1 MDGWGLGQV
10 PNADAIQHA
19 KVPFV
24 SSLYQHYPHST
35 LVTCGEDVGLPE
47 GQMGNS
53 EVGHLNLGAGR
64 IVYQELQR
72 INVAI
77 RTGELAQNKT
87 LLNAIEYAKKH
98 HKPLHLLGL
107 VSDGGVHAHT
117 SHLMAI
123 CDLCKTQGLS
133 QVFIHAFTDGRDTD
147 PKSGYEF
154 VQKVENHL
162 TKSVGKIASVS
173 GRYYAMDRDKRW
185 ERIQLAYNSL
195 VKGEGPT
202 ANNALEAIQS
212 NYEKDIT
219 DEFIKPTII
228 IENGQPIATI
238 QEGDAVICFNFRTD
252 RCREITQVLSQQ
264 DFPEFRMKK
273 LSLHYTTL
281 TRYDETFK
289 GVEVVFENDNLV
301 NTLGDVLAQHH
312 KKQIRI
318 AETEKY
324 PHVTFFFSGGREVPF
339 EGETRIMAASPKVA
353 TYDLQPEMS
362 AAALT
367 EKLLPEIEKG
377 DADFICLNY
386 ANADMVGHTGIFSA
400 VIKAVETVDSCVEK
414 IVTAGLKNG
423 YTLLVTADH
432 GNADFMINA
441 DGSPNT
447 AHTLNLVPLFLVDKD
462 GKGALKSGKLGDVAP
477 TILSIMGLPIP
488 AEMTGNV
495 LT

>member
-264 DFPEFRMKK
+264 DFPEFGMKK